1 MTTKVVLSGD
11 LGFLSL
17 GDIIQLIG
25 SSAGSGILR
34 ILSKYAPEPGF
45 IYFSKGNVID
55 AATPDQSGL
64 EAVFALFGW
73 MDGEFEFS
81 EGPVSQKKAI
91 TAGRMEII
99 LDGLRKLDD
108 GETPKLG
115 PVSFE
120 KTPSG
125 KRESVPLIK
134 GPLVDY
140 MYVLDEES
148 FTAGLKIVQENK
160 HGSWIWVILEGTVEI
175 VKEAA
180 DGPLTVL
187 KLGPGSFIGSVASFL
202 FQDNIRTATAIATTN
217 VQLGVLDSQRLTQE
231 YALRSQEFRN
241 FVLRLDKRRI
251 EVTERT
257 VDIHDKK
264 DLLKE
269 YARGKKPIIKQGKK
283 FDKFFKITHGE
294 ACIVK
299 QTDSGTVFLANLRE
313 GDFIGPVPFL
323 DINHEPYNAS
333 ILASKDLGTAPVNIL
348 KLQEE
353 YELLSP
359 TLKNLISSIATSISV
374 TTRVA
379 CDFHMNH
386 LKAKTKK

>member
-1 MTTKVVLSGD
+1 MATKVVLSGD
-11 LGFLSL
+11 LAFLSL

-25 SSAGSGILR
+25 SSAGTGELR
-34 ILSKYAPEPGF
+34 IMSKYMPEPGL

-55 AATPDQSGL
+55 GSTPDGSGL

-81 EGPVSQKKAI
+81 EGPISRTKTI
-91 TAGRMEII
+91 NAGRMEII
-99 LDGLRKLDD
+99 LDGLRKVDD

-120 KTPSG
+120 KAPAG
-125 KRESVPLIK
+125 NRESVPLVK

-148 FTAGLKIVQENK
+148 FTAGQKIVQENK
-160 HGSWIWVILEGTVEI
+160 HGSWIWVILEGTVDI
-175 VKEAA
+175 MKEASE
-180 DGPLTVL
+180 GPLTVL

-202 FQDNIRTATAIATTN
+202 FQDNIRTATAVAATD
-217 VQLGVLDSQRLTQE
+217 VQLGVLDSQKLTEE

-264 DLLKE
+264 DLLKF
-269 YARGKKPIIKQGKK
+269 AKGKKPVIKQGKK
-283 FDKFFKITHGE
+283 FDKFLKITYGE
-294 ACIVK
+294 GCIVK
-299 QTDSGTVFLANLRE
+299 QTDSGTVFLAQLRE
-313 GDFIGPVPFL
+313 GDFFGPVHFL
-323 DINHEPYNAS
+323 DINHEPFNAS
-333 ILASKDLGTAPVNIL
+333 ILLSKDAETAPVNIH
-348 KLQEE
+348 KIHEE

-379 CDFHMNH
+379 CDFHMNN
-386 LKAKTKK
+386 LKEKNKK

>member
-1 MTTKVVLSGD
+1 MATKVVLSGD

-25 SSAGSGILR
+25 SSAGTGELR
-34 ILSKYAPEPGF
+34 IMSKYMPEPGL

-55 AATPDQSGL
+55 GSIPDRSGL

-73 MDGEFEFS
+73 TDGEFEFS
-81 EGPVSQKKAI
+81 EGPISRTKTI
-91 TAGRMEII
+91 HAGRMEII
-99 LDGLRKLDD
+99 LDGLRKVDD
-108 GETPKLG
+108 GETPKMG

-120 KTPSG
+120 KTPADN
-125 KRESVPLIK
+125 RELVPVIK

-148 FTAGLKIVQENK
+148 FTAGQKIVQENK
-160 HGSWIWVILEGTVEI
+160 HGSWIWVILEGTVDI
-175 VKEAA
+175 MKEAGE
-180 DGPLTVL
+180 GPLTVL

-202 FQDNIRTATAIATTN
+202 FQDNIRTATAVAATD
-217 VQLGVLDSQRLTQE
+217 VQLGVLDSQRLTEE
-231 YALRSQEFRN
+231 YALRSHEFRN

-257 VDIHDKK
+257 VDIYQKK
-264 DLLKE
+264 DLLKL
-269 YARGKKPIIKQGKK
+269 AKGKKTVIKQGKK
-283 FDKFFKITHGE
+283 FDKFFKITYGE
-294 ACIVK
+294 GCIVK
-299 QTDSGTVFLANLRE
+299 QNDSGTVFLANLRD
-313 GDFIGPVPFL
+313 GDFFGPVHFL

-333 ILASKDLGTAPVNIL
+333 ILLSKDAETSPVNIH
-348 KLQEE
+348 KIHEE

-379 CDFHMNH
+379 CDFHMNN
-386 LKAKTKK
+386 LKKKNKK

>member
-1 MTTKVVLSGD
+1 MATKVVLSGD
-11 LGFLSL
+11 LAFLSL

-25 SSAGSGILR
+25 SSAGTGELR
-34 ILSKYAPEPGF
+34 IISKYVPEPGL

-55 AATPDQSGL
+55 GSTPDGSGL

-81 EGPVSQKKAI
+81 EGPISRTKTI
-91 TAGRMEII
+91 HAGRMEII
-99 LDGLRKLDD
+99 LDGLRKVDD
-108 GETPKLG
+108 GETTKLG

-120 KTPSG
+120 SAPAG
-125 KRESVPLIK
+125 NRESVPLVK

-148 FTAGLKIVQENK
+148 FTAGQKIVQENK
-160 HGSWIWVILEGTVEI
+160 HGSWIWVILEGTVDI
-175 VKEAA
+175 MKEAGE
-180 DGPLTVL
+180 GPLTVL

-202 FQDNIRTATAIATTN
+202 FQDNIRTATAVAATD
-217 VQLGVLDSQRLTQE
+217 VQLGVLDSQRLTEE

-264 DLLKE
+264 DLLKF
-269 YARGKKPIIKQGKK
+269 AKGKKPVIKQGKK
-283 FDKFFKITHGE
+283 FDKFLKITYGE
-294 ACIVK
+294 GCIVK
-299 QTDSGTVFLANLRE
+299 QTDSGTIFLAHLRE
-313 GDFIGPVPFL
+313 GDFFGPVHFL
-323 DINHEPYNAS
+323 DINHEPFNAS
-333 ILASKDLGTAPVNIL
+333 ILLSKDAETTPVNIH
-348 KLQEE
+348 KIHEE

-379 CDFHMNH
+379 CDFHMKNF
-386 LKAKTKK
+386 KEKNKK